1 MKNAES
7 NSYAAAWQVGRLSMA
22 VERSPLRALWL
33 AHETAQVV
41 ARLFSRGVEP
51 MSVED
56 VLLLASGMT
65 ETLPSI
71 HEAAAKR
78 FWGQAMRLWRPRVS
92 YEVHSNI
99 PEVTNQLAAL
109 AAGDM
114 PPGDLALEAP
124 LRFGSI
130 TGWSLPSVVLA
141 LPPSEDEAW
150 QEGFL
155 ANLSQACH
163 DGLERLVGLERDFRR
178 WQSLLPDTRSDSRLG
193 EAVVLLGT
201 LHALSPKYVGDS
213 LGLTRQASARLL
225 RKLEGLG
232 IIRKVAK
239 RQRWLV
245 YLAENASADDRVPEI
260 TNRLDEPVID
270 TANIDKVLEDA
281 YRALDKSLK
290 IDSR

>member
-1 MKNAES
+1 MSANPSSAID
-7 NSYAAAWQVGRLSMA
+7 AAWHVGRLSMA
-22 VERSPLRALWL
+22 VERSPLRSLWL

-51 MSVED
+51 MSAED

-78 FWGQAMRLWRPRVS
+78 FWGQAMRLWRPRVTV
-92 YEVHSNI
+92 ETISNV

-124 LRFGSI
+124 LRFGAA
-130 TGWSLPSVVLA
+130 TGWSLPSIVRA
-141 LPPSEDEAW
+141 LPSAEEEAW
-150 QEGFL
+150 HELFL
-155 ANLSQACH
+155 SELSGACA
-163 DGLERLVGLERDFRR
+163 DGLERLVALERDFRR
-178 WQSLLPDTRSDSRLG
+178 WQSLLPDRRSDSRLG

-213 LGLTRQASARLL
+213 LGLTRQAAARLL
-225 RKLEGLG
+225 RKLEALG
-232 IIRKVAK
+232 IVRKVTK

-245 YLAENASADDRVPEI
+245 CLAEHASHEEKIPVA
-260 TNRLDEPVID
+260 TNDNEDFAID
-270 TANIDKVLEDA
+270 TASIDKVLEDA

-290 IDSR
+290 DDGR